1 MHARGWPPPIC
12 PQRMRNDPLRSH
24 ARAGTDL
31 LVRSG
36 YRGDTMRGRVF
47 KRCRCRDPETGKDL
61 GTKCPLLKRKGHGT
75 WWFRYDAPRGPDGQR
90 RRPLIGPFATE
101 KDAEDALAVEL
112 ARTTGGG
119 HVQDR
124 SVLVS
129 GYLDNWLA
137 AKKLELK
144 PRTYTS
150 YVEAVALYFKPAFG
164 HMRLVDLRDHHIQE
178 LVQEM
183 LKVNRPQP
191 EGDRPSELLRR
202 LMEARADDERRH
214 LAPGET
220 RHKKST
226 RPLSAARVKRVMA
239 VLSAALTT
247 PCPGRS
253 ATTLSSR

>member
-1 MHARGWPPPIC
+1 
-12 PQRMRNDPLRSH
+12 
-24 ARAGTDL
+24 
-31 LVRSG
+31 
-36 YRGDTMRGRVF
+36 MRGRVF
-47 KRCRCRDPETGKDL
+47 KRCRCRDRETGKDL
-61 GTKCPLLKRKGHGT
+61 GSKCPLLKRKGHGT
-75 WWFRYDAPRGPDGQR
+75 WWFRYDAPPGPDGQR

-112 ARTTGGG
+112 ARTSGGG

-150 YVEAVALYFKPAFG
+150 YLEAVALYFKPAFG

-178 LVQEM
+178 LVKEM
-183 LKVNRPQP
+183 LKINRLQP
-191 EGDRPSELLRR
+191 ERDRPSELLRR
-202 LMEARADDERRH
+202 LIEARADDERRD
-214 LAPGET
+214 LPPGET

-226 RPLSAARVKRVMA
+226 RPLSPARVRRNAGELTAAACCPA
-239 VLSAALTT
+239 V
-247 PCPGRS
+247 CPRS
-253 ATTLSSR
+253 CGCVDRATEVR